1 MKRFLY
7 LIILCIILAGCKGTP
22 QKQTDSGKT
31 SGKEKPA
38 VTVTV
43 TVTISPYKYF
53 VDQIAK
59 GKVDVNVMVSNG
71 NNPETYEPYAQQM
84 MELSKSALYLKVGSI
99 GFEQTWMKKLQDN
112 APDMKVIDT
121 SMGIK
126 PAKTPGGNIDPHV
139 WMSCSNARIIA
150 SNILKALCELEP
162 KNKAFFEKNYQSL
175 LSIIDKR
182 DSTIK
187 ESFKKD
193 PDLVRKFVIYHPI
206 LTYFARDYQLEQL
219 AIEEEGR
226 QNLPTATPQPSSRRA
241 TQSQWISIH
250 CRATGTGR
258 CRKLQLRYRA
268 RKSLLGSKNYNHMTP
283 IIKIEH
289 LSAGYDG
296 KQVLSDVNLT
306 VYQDDYLGI
315 IGPNGGGKTTLM
327 RLILGLMKPT
337 EGTIR
342 YFRKVKDENGK
353 TVLDENGK
361 AKVEETKEISMGYL
375 PQYNQLD
382 KQFPIS
388 VYEVVLAG
396 LSKTKGLFSR
406 YTQAQHQQVLDTL
419 ERMQLTEFKDRHIA
433 ALSGGQLQRV
443 LLARAIVSKPDVVIL
458 DEPNTYI
465 DRRFQKQMYEML
477 EQINKECAIIIV
489 SHDVVEVLNN
499 VKHIACVNQHLHY
512 HDTVDMPR
520 EKLEEHFLNV

>member
-7 LIILCIILAGCKGTP
+7 LIILCVILAGCKGTP
-22 QKQTDSGKT
+22 QRQADSGKA
-31 SGKEKPA
+31 SGTEKPA
-38 VTVTV
+38 VTV

-121 SMGIK
+121 SVGIK

-150 SNILKALCELEP
+150 SNILKALCQLEP

-182 DSTIK
+182 DSTIR

-226 QNLPTATPQPSSRRA
+226 EPSA
-241 TQSQWISIH
+241 SQLKSLIE
-250 CRATGTGR
+250 
-258 CRKLQLRYRA
+258 RA
-268 RKSLLGSKNYNHMTP
+268 RKEK
-283 IIKIEH
+283 IKFCLIQAEFANRNTTTFINESH
-289 LSAGYDG
+289 TKPVDINPLQGDWNWAMQEAAAAVQG
-296 KQVLSDVNLT
+296 KKIVV
-306 VYQDDYLGI
+306 
-315 IGPNGGGKTTLM
+315 GK
-327 RLILGLMKPT
+327 
-337 EGTIR
+337 
-342 YFRKVKDENGK
+342 
-353 TVLDENGK
+353 
-361 AKVEETKEISMGYL
+361 
-375 PQYNQLD
+375 
-382 KQFPIS
+382 
-388 VYEVVLAG
+388 
-396 LSKTKGLFSR
+396 
-406 YTQAQHQQVLDTL
+406 
-419 ERMQLTEFKDRHIA
+419 
-433 ALSGGQLQRV
+433 
-443 LLARAIVSKPDVVIL
+443 
-458 DEPNTYI
+458 
-465 DRRFQKQMYEML
+465 
-477 EQINKECAIIIV
+477 
-489 SHDVVEVLNN
+489 
-499 VKHIACVNQHLHY
+499 
-512 HDTVDMPR
+512 
-520 EKLEEHFLNV
+520 

>member
-1 MKRFLY
+1 M
-7 LIILCIILAGCKGTP
+7 
-22 QKQTDSGKT
+22 
-31 SGKEKPA
+31 
-38 VTVTV
+38 
-43 TVTISPYKYF
+43 
-53 VDQIAK
+53 
-59 GKVDVNVMVSNG
+59 
-71 NNPETYEPYAQQM
+71 
-84 MELSKSALYLKVGSI
+84 
-99 GFEQTWMKKLQDN
+99 
-112 APDMKVIDT
+112 
-121 SMGIK
+121 
-126 PAKTPGGNIDPHV
+126 
-139 WMSCSNARIIA
+139 
-150 SNILKALCELEP
+150 
-162 KNKAFFEKNYQSL
+162 
-175 LSIIDKR
+175 
-182 DSTIK
+182 
-187 ESFKKD
+187 FK
-193 PDLVRKFVIYHPI
+193 
-206 LTYFARDYQLEQL
+206 
-219 AIEEEGR
+219 
-226 QNLPTATPQPSSRRA
+226 
-241 TQSQWISIH
+241 TQSS
-250 CRATGTGR
+250 
-258 CRKLQLRYRA
+258 KLIE
-268 RKSLLGSKNYNHMTP
+268 T
-283 IIKIEH
+283 EH

-342 YFRKVKDENGK
+342 YFRKVKDENGN

-489 SHDVVEVLNN
+489 SHDVAEVLNN

-512 HDTVDMPR
+512 HDTADMPR

>member
-7 LIILCIILAGCKGTP
+7 LIILCVILAGCKGTP
-22 QKQTDSGKT
+22 QKQADSGKASST
-31 SGKEKPA
+31 EKPA

-43 TVTISPYKYF
+43 TVTISPYKFF

-59 GKVDVNVMVSNG
+59 GKVNVNVMVSNG

-121 SMGIK
+121 SVGIK

-206 LTYFARDYQLEQL
+206 LTYFARDYHLEQL

-226 QNLPTATPQPSSRRA
+226 EPSA
-241 TQSQWISIH
+241 
-250 CRATGTGR
+250 A
-258 CRKLQLRYRA
+258 QLKSLIERA
-268 RKSLLGSKNYNHMTP
+268 RKEK
-283 IIKIEH
+283 IKFCLIQAEFANRNTTTFINESH
-289 LSAGYDG
+289 TKPMNINPLQGDWNQAMQEAAAAVQG
-296 KQVLSDVNLT
+296 KKIVV
-306 VYQDDYLGI
+306 
-315 IGPNGGGKTTLM
+315 GK
-327 RLILGLMKPT
+327 
-337 EGTIR
+337 
-342 YFRKVKDENGK
+342 
-353 TVLDENGK
+353 
-361 AKVEETKEISMGYL
+361 
-375 PQYNQLD
+375 
-382 KQFPIS
+382 
-388 VYEVVLAG
+388 
-396 LSKTKGLFSR
+396 
-406 YTQAQHQQVLDTL
+406 
-419 ERMQLTEFKDRHIA
+419 
-433 ALSGGQLQRV
+433 
-443 LLARAIVSKPDVVIL
+443 
-458 DEPNTYI
+458 
-465 DRRFQKQMYEML
+465 
-477 EQINKECAIIIV
+477 
-489 SHDVVEVLNN
+489 
-499 VKHIACVNQHLHY
+499 
-512 HDTVDMPR
+512 
-520 EKLEEHFLNV
+520 